1 LRGRDAGHFGRW
13 LGVRSDVIYMIMSD
27 EQQRQRPKGPRPFRL
42 QRLAEIMSFDPRQGN
57 PMRAPP
63 IVAAI
68 AAIFLAAT
76 SLAITAAAPRIA
88 NAQTDYPNRPVSLI
102 VPYAAG
108 GVADVAMRLLG
119 DKLSNRLGQQFVIE
133 NRPGAAGIVA
143 AQTAAIA
150 PADGYTLLMTGNNT
164 AIAAALFKALPYNVL
179 TDFASVSTAAFFDL
193 LLVTRADSP
202 LHSVQDL
209 IAAARANPGKLNI
222 GTINPGSTQNLAA
235 ELFTSTAAIKAAI
248 VPFRASPDMAGAVLR
263 GDVDVAFEFYA
274 AVHGLLVDKKLVALA
289 LAGSART
296 AYLPEVPTVIESG
309 LNDYEVTSWNGLS
322 APAAT
327 PAHVIVI
334 LNRAVKAVM
343 PSPDIQSRAEEMGMA
358 MHWSTPEEM
367 TARMMADIIKW
378 SAVIEKAGIAKRD

>member
-1 LRGRDAGHFGRW
+1 
-13 LGVRSDVIYMIMSD
+13 
-27 EQQRQRPKGPRPFRL
+27 
-42 QRLAEIMSFDPRQGN
+42 
-57 PMRAPP
+57 MRAVP
-63 IVAAI
+63 IVAT
-68 AAIFLAAT
+68 FLAAA
-76 SLAITAAAPRIA
+76 SLFITAASPRIA
-88 NAQTDYPNRPVSLI
+88 TAAADYPNRPVSLI

-143 AQTAAIA
+143 AQAAATA

-164 AIAAALFKALPYNVL
+164 AIAAALFKSLPYNVL

-193 LLVTRADSP
+193 LLVTRAGSP
-202 LHSVQDL
+202 LHSVPDM

-263 GDVDVAFEFYA
+263 GDIDVAFEFYA
-274 AVHGLLVDKKLVALA
+274 AVHGLLADNKLVALA
-289 LAGSART
+289 SAGAART

-309 LNDYEVTSWNGLS
+309 LKGYEVTSWNGLS
-322 APAAT
+322 TPTAT
-327 PAHVIVI
+327 PANVIAI
-334 LNRAVKAVM
+334 LNRAMKAVM
-343 PSPDIQSRAEEMGMA
+343 PSPDIQSRAQEMGMA

-367 TARMMADIIKW
+367 TTRMKADISKW
-378 SAVIEKAGIAKRD
+378 AAVIEKAGIAKRD